1 MTTYVVR
8 YAGIDFLTADKQKAE
23 FMSLMYGVAIGI
35 KEERVETLP
44 PFLTEL
50 KSLLKK
56 HDVKVEYN
64 SHMLKGKKGWSVSL
78 GLICSKEIAEGF
90 KHINK

>member
-1 MTTYVVR
+1 MTTYMVR
-8 YAGIDFLTADKQKAE
+8 YAGIDVLTADKQKAE
-23 FMSLMYGVAIGI
+23 FMSLMYGVEIGI
-35 KEERVETLP
+35 REERVETLP
-44 PFLTEL
+44 PFLSEL

-64 SHMLKGKKGWSVSL
+64 SHMLNGKKGWSVSL

-90 KHINK
+90 KRINK

>member
-8 YAGIDFLTADKQKAE
+8 YAGIDFLTADKHKAE
-23 FMSLMYGVAIGI
+23 FMSLMYGVEIGI

-78 GLICSKEIAEGF
+78 GLVCSKEIAKAF

>member
-8 YAGIDFLTADKQKAE
+8 YAGIDVLTADKQKAE
-23 FMSLMYGVAIGI
+23 FMSLMYGVDIGI
-35 KEERVETLP
+35 REEPAETLP

-64 SHMLKGKKGWSVSL
+64 SHMLNGKKGWSVSL
-78 GLICSKEIAEGF
+78 GLVCSKEIAKAF

>member
-8 YAGIDFLTADKQKAE
+8 HEGIDFLTEDKQRAE
-23 FMSLMYGVAIGI
+23 FMSLLYGVAIEI
-35 KEERVETLP
+35 REERVETLP

-78 GLICSKEIAEGF
+78 GLVCSKEIAKAF

>member
-23 FMSLMYGVAIGI
+23 FMSLMYGVEIGI

-64 SHMLKGKKGWSVSL
+64 SHMLNGKKGWGVSL
-78 GLICSKEIAEGF
+78 GLVCSKEIAKAF